1 MNLAEDKERQSA
13 KHGKL
18 TGHKFVVSFGK
29 KKRENLKPLTS
40 VWFVTK
46 KKLILSS
53 IKNQQGW
60 TR

>member
-1 MNLAEDKERQSA
+1 VEEKEWQSA

-18 TGHKFVVSFGK
+18 TGHKFVRPIAK
-29 KKRENLKPLTS
+29 CRPTAKRVPS

-46 KKLILSS
+46 KKFILSS
-53 IKNQQGW
+53 IKNKQGW